1 VTTQSALQQT
11 ITPDGTTPA
20 ASAAWAG
27 YRIWLYNKDGSDASV
42 SLQEEIPKP
51 GRSDLMWADVDLDF
65 TGELGPLWEA
75 LDIEEI
81 ISSLDEAE
89 DRPFLARH
97 DNTIELRVYV
107 VDAGP
112 GSEAMMLHC
121 VVGANWVVT
130 LHQGGLDLVE
140 EFNKPLNGSTR
151 LGELSGPSFL
161 SLVLD
166 WQISGYFNVIDALQE
181 DIDRLDD
188 DLLASHTGEDDLLP
202 KLQELRSRVRDLR
215 RTLTGHREVLGLLSH
230 PRSDAVVGA
239 KGANEYKRLEDRL
252 QQAIESLDAVREM
265 IVGSFDI
272 FMTRTA
278 QATNDIM
285 KRLTLASLLLLP
297 AAVIAGVMGMN
308 FDVAL
313 FEWSW
318 MFWVTIGGMAALA
331 AVTLRVARLRG
342 WL

>member
-1 VTTQSALQQT
+1 MTY
-11 ITPDGTTPA
+11 DGTRPST
-20 ASAAWAG
+20 SATSPG
-27 YRIWLYNKDGSDASV
+27 YRIWLYNKDGSDDRV
-42 SLQEEIPKP
+42 SLQEDIPKP
-51 GRSDLMWADVDLDF
+51 GRSELMWADVDIDSVGDLR
-65 TGELGPLWEA
+65 PLWQA
-75 LDIEEI
+75 LDIEDI
-81 ISSLDEAE
+81 ISDLDDAE
-89 DRPFLARH
+89 DRPFLVRH
-97 DNTIELRVYV
+97 DDTIELRVYV
-107 VDAGP
+107 VDARP

-130 LHQGGLDLVE
+130 LHQGELDLVDQ
-140 EFNKPLNGSTR
+140 FNKPFNGNTR

-166 WQISGYFNVIDALQE
+166 WQISGYFNVIDSLQGS
-181 DIDRLDD
+181 IDELDD
-188 DLLASHTGEDDLLP
+188 DLLTSRTGEEDLLP

-215 RTLTGHREVLGLLSH
+215 RTLTGHREVLGILSH

-239 KGANEYKRLEDRL
+239 KGLDDYKRLEDRL

-265 IVGSFDI
+265 LVGSFDI

-278 QATNDIM
+278 QATNEIM

-313 FEWSW
+313 FDWSW